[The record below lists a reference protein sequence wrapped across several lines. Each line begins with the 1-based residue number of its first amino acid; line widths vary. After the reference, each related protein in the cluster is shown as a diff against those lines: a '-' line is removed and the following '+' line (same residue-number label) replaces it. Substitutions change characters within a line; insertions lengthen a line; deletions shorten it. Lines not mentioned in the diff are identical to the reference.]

1 MTFSPPGIPS
11 PSPAQPVGTAS
22 AQAKARAAY
31 WRRKRR
37 LTLRLLAVWLL
48 STFLVIYFARDLN
61 DLKLFGWPL
70 SYYMAAQGLAL
81 VYLGLIVIY
90 NRSVFQ
96 MEARMQ
102 AQLED
107 DMKAEPHHAA

>member
-1 MTFSPPGIPS
+1 MTSAYPPP
-11 PSPAQPVGTAS
+11 PPPAQPPPSPLSPAI
-22 AQAKARAAY
+22 QAGH

-37 LTLRLLAVWLL
+37 LTLQLLSVWLF

-81 VYLGLIVIY
+81 VYLALIVIY
-90 NRSVFQ
+90 NHRVRK
-96 MEARMQ
+96 ME
-102 AQLED
+102 E
-107 DMKAEPHHAA
+107 EEHAG

>member
-1 MTFSPPGIPS
+1 MTSVSPPPS
-11 PSPAQPVGTAS
+11 SSS
-22 AQAKARAAY
+22 AAIRAGAGH

-37 LTLRLLAVWLL
+37 LTLQLLGVWLF

-81 VYLGLIVIY
+81 VYLALIAIY
-90 NRSVFQ
+90 NRRIRK
-96 MEARMQ
+96 MEEEQ
-102 AQLED
+102 
-107 DMKAEPHHAA
+107 HAG

>member
-1 MTFSPPGIPS
+1 MTFPPSPHSPS
-11 PSPAQPVGTAS
+11 PSPSQPVGAMP
-22 AQAKARAAY
+22 AQTQARASH

-37 LTLRLLAVWLL
+37 LTLRLLALWLL

-81 VYLGLIVIY
+81 VYLALIVIY
-90 NRSVFQ
+90 NRRIRQ
-96 MEARMQ
+96 M
-102 AQLED
+102 ED
-107 DMKAEPHHAA
+107 DMKAEPQHAG

>member
-1 MTFSPPGIPS
+1 MTSSPIDP
-11 PSPAQPVGTAS
+11 
-22 AQAKARAAY
+22 RAAGAPRTSH

-37 LTLRLLAVWLL
+37 LTMQVLTVWLL

-90 NRSVFQ
+90 NRRVKK
-96 MEARMQ
+96 ME
-102 AQLED
+102 
-107 DMKAEPHHAA
+107 EPTEAVPYHGG